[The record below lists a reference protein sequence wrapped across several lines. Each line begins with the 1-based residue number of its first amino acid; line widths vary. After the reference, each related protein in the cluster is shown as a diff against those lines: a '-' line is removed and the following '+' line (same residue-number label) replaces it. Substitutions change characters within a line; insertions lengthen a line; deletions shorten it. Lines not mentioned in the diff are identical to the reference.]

1 MLKRKFTAVKSI
13 LINKTYLKNDMV
25 GNHRNQVIS
34 FNCVINVCLLNML
47 LCRLASY
54 RETGHLVIRQ
64 QTNPEW
70 RCHQ

>member
-13 LINKTYLKNDMV
+13 LINKTHLKNDMV

-54 RETGHLVIRQ
+54 R
-64 QTNPEW
+64 
-70 RCHQ
+70 